1 MGALS
6 WPEEA
11 LRANIIAQVSLA
23 LNRIWTEWYPSR
35 GYSFNITG
43 SPGYDQAYV
52 NGRTVFA
59 VMERLTAELFNTFVQ
74 RSGDAEPY
82 FTEYCDGK
90 TVTCPGMKQWGTVDR
105 AREGMNALQILR
117 YYYGN
122 RVQLVTTDN
131 IAAIPSSYPGSP
143 LRRGST
149 GTNVRILQKQLSRI
163 AKDYPS
169 FGKPA
174 VTGTF
179 DEATENSVK
188 KFQKQFSLTADGVVG
203 RATWNKVSLIY
214 VSVKDLAELTSEGE
228 TAEGAQSTGGWPGT
242 VLRRGS
248 TGSSVEQVQFWLSDL
263 AQFDSSLMRVTVD
276 GSYGAATE
284 RAVRAFQQKQSLT
297 ADGAVGQR
305 TWNTLYAAWVDAQ
318 SDLGGTAQGQTNKD
332 GELTVPAADS
342 AYTDDTGTA
351 VVGQYTVIV
360 TDTAEKPVKGALV
373 TLLAGED
380 GEKDAFTVLLP
391 DGRLLDG
398 NDQTVVTVLLPT
410 AKPATGLNVE
420 VSDEQRNH
428 AARDTDKKGQITV
441 PDASGSAGEIIGT
454 DTGDE
459 DKSNTVN
466 VDVADQDG
474 KPVEDAEITV
484 DKDGAVSVTLPDD
497 FTFDEDGP
505 VTVTITDNQGEA
517 KPGVSVTVEDGDGTT
532 AAGETGKEGKV
543 TLPAAY
549 HFAYLVGYRDG
560 TIGPNRNMT
569 RGEAAAVFA
578 RVLSEAR
585 GDELE
590 GLRRSRFPD
599 VRRDAWYADYVA
611 YLEKL
616 GVVVGYPDGLFHAEA
631 TITREQFVAMSVRLD
646 EWMELETYDSKRGSF
661 PDVPGSHWAADYIQE
676 ATRNGWIVGYADG
689 LFHGGDQITR
699 AEVAA
704 IVNRMLG
711 RTADERF
718 IRHNEDELTTFR
730 DLQNPHYWAYYDL
743 MEAAN
748 GHTIVTGAEDET
760 WHEVR

>member
-1 MGALS
+1 MQNAEMQNAECENPDKPDTMKKRKKAENSQEWKIENTILHSCILPSAFHKLEVIMAEELELNSTQVEHEYGGSEIQVLEGLEAVRKRPGMYIGSTSESGLHHLVYEIVDNS
-6 WPEEA
+6 IDEA
-11 LRANIIAQVSLA
+11 LA
-23 LNRIWTEWYPSR
+23 
-35 GYSFNITG
+35 GYCTDITVTINPG
-43 SPGYDQAYV
+43 NTITVTDNEKSPQPD
-52 NGRTVFA
+52 
-59 VMERLTAELFNTFVQ
+59 
-74 RSGDAEPY
+74 
-82 FTEYCDGK
+82 K
-90 TVTCPGMKQWGTVDR
+90 TV
-105 AREGMNALQILR
+105 I
-117 YYYGN
+117 
-122 RVQLVTTDN
+122 
-131 IAAIPSSYPGSP
+131 
-143 LRRGST
+143 
-149 GTNVRILQKQLSRI
+149 
-163 AKDYPS
+163 
-169 FGKPA
+169 
-174 VTGTF
+174 
-179 DEATENSVK
+179 
-188 KFQKQFSLTADGVVG
+188 
-203 RATWNKVSLIY
+203 
-214 VSVKDLAELTSEGE
+214 
-228 TAEGAQSTGGWPGT
+228 
-242 VLRRGS
+242 
-248 TGSSVEQVQFWLSDL
+248 
-263 AQFDSSLMRVTVD
+263 
-276 GSYGAATE
+276 
-284 RAVRAFQQKQSLT
+284 VRA
-297 ADGAVGQR
+297 
-305 TWNTLYAAWVDAQ
+305 
-318 SDLGGTAQGQTNKD
+318 DLGGTAQGQTNKD
-332 GELTVPAADS
+332 GQLTVPSVES

-497 FTFDEDGP
+497 FTFDENGP
-505 VTVTITDNQGEA
+505 VTVTVTDNQGEA

-532 AAGETGKEGKV
+532 AAGETGKDGKV

-549 HFAYLVGYRDG
+549 HFAYLVGYGDG
-560 TIGPNRNMT
+560 TIGPDRNMT

-689 LFHGGDQITR
+689 LFHSGDQITR
-699 AEVAA
+699 AEVAT

-748 GHTIVTGAEDET
+748 GHTIVTGTEDET

>member
-1 MGALS
+1 MGYEDADGNRWTLTVQVERTETGRPIADAAVS
-6 WPEEA
+6 VG
-11 LRANIIAQVSLA
+11 RTGNITVSL
-23 LNRIWTEWYPSR
+23 PKGQDMDSR
-35 GYSFNITG
+35 H
-43 SPGYDQAYV
+43 
-52 NGRTVFA
+52 
-59 VMERLTAELFNTFVQ
+59 
-74 RSGDAEPY
+74 
-82 FTEYCDGK
+82 
-90 TVTCPGMKQWGTVDR
+90 
-105 AREGMNALQILR
+105 
-117 YYYGN
+117 
-122 RVQLVTTDN
+122 
-131 IAAIPSSYPGSP
+131 
-143 LRRGST
+143 
-149 GTNVRILQKQLSRI
+149 
-163 AKDYPS
+163 
-169 FGKPA
+169 
-174 VTGTF
+174 
-179 DEATENSVK
+179 
-188 KFQKQFSLTADGVVG
+188 
-203 RATWNKVSLIY
+203 
-214 VSVKDLAELTSEGE
+214 
-228 TAEGAQSTGGWPGT
+228 
-242 VLRRGS
+242 
-248 TGSSVEQVQFWLSDL
+248 
-263 AQFDSSLMRVTVD
+263 RVTVTVTD
-276 GSYGAATE
+276 QETAP
-284 RAVRAFQQKQSLT
+284 QKDVT
-297 ADGAVGQR
+297 VI
-305 TWNTLYAAWVDAQ
+305 VK

-360 TDTAEKPVKGALV
+360 TDTAEKPVKDALV

-646 EWMELETYDSKRGSF
+646 EWMELETYDSRRGSF
-661 PDVPGSHWAADYIQE
+661 PDMPVSHWAADYIQE
-676 ATRNGWIVGYADG
+676 ASRNGWIVGYTDG
-689 LFHGGDQITR
+689 LFHGGDCITR
-699 AEVAA
+699 AEVAT

-718 IRHNEDELTTFR
+718 IRHHEDELTTFR

>member
-1 MGALS
+1 M
-6 WPEEA
+6 
-11 LRANIIAQVSLA
+11 
-23 LNRIWTEWYPSR
+23 
-35 GYSFNITG
+35 
-43 SPGYDQAYV
+43 
-52 NGRTVFA
+52 
-59 VMERLTAELFNTFVQ
+59 
-74 RSGDAEPY
+74 
-82 FTEYCDGK
+82 
-90 TVTCPGMKQWGTVDR
+90 
-105 AREGMNALQILR
+105 
-117 YYYGN
+117 
-122 RVQLVTTDN
+122 
-131 IAAIPSSYPGSP
+131 
-143 LRRGST
+143 
-149 GTNVRILQKQLSRI
+149 
-163 AKDYPS
+163 
-169 FGKPA
+169 
-174 VTGTF
+174 
-179 DEATENSVK
+179 
-188 KFQKQFSLTADGVVG
+188 
-203 RATWNKVSLIY
+203 
-214 VSVKDLAELTSEGE
+214 
-228 TAEGAQSTGGWPGT
+228 
-242 VLRRGS
+242 
-248 TGSSVEQVQFWLSDL
+248 
-263 AQFDSSLMRVTVD
+263 
-276 GSYGAATE
+276 
-284 RAVRAFQQKQSLT
+284 
-297 ADGAVGQR
+297 
-305 TWNTLYAAWVDAQ
+305 
-318 SDLGGTAQGQTNKD
+318 
-332 GELTVPAADS
+332 
-342 AYTDDTGTA
+342 
-351 VVGQYTVIV
+351 
-360 TDTAEKPVKGALV
+360 
-373 TLLAGED
+373 
-380 GEKDAFTVLLP
+380 LP

-420 VSDEQRNH
+420 VPTSDRNH

-466 VDVADQDG
+466 VDVTDQDG
-474 KPVEDAEITV
+474 KPVDGAEIGV

-676 ATRNGWIVGYADG
+676 ATRNGWIVGYTDG
-689 LFHGGDQITR
+689 LFHGGDCITR
-699 AEVAA
+699 AEVAT

-718 IRHNEDELTTFR
+718 IRHHEDELTTFR